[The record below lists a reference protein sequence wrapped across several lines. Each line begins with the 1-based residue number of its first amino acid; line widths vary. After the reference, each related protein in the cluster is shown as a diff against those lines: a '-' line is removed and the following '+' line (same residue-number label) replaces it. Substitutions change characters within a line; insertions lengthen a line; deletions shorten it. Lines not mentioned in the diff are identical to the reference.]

1 MKKALIVAIV
11 VLPVLV
17 ASAAFLG
24 GQTSRSPAIPTTTPV
39 AHRQNGRSPAIPTT
53 TPVAHSG
60 GRAAARPPLPRPD
73 HPPQLQLVPP
83 QSGAP
88 TLAPGRWA
96 VAYTYADAQNHES
109 PTSPRY
115 ILTVPAGADI
125 HITAIVPPAGVTR
138 INYYVSPAVNVVTN
152 LRRYSAGAGTDV
164 IVTGPGTGSV
174 APTG

>member
-1 MKKALIVAIV
+1 MKKGLIVAVV

-39 AHRQNGRSPAIPTT
+39 AH
-53 TPVAHSG
+53 SG
-60 GRAAARPPLPRPD
+60 GHAALRPPLPRPD

-83 QSGAP
+83 QSGASA
-88 TLAPGRWA
+88 LAPGRWA
-96 VAYTYADAQNHES
+96 VAYSYADAQNHES
-109 PTSPRY
+109 TTSPRY
-115 ILTVPAGADI
+115 ILTVPAGEDI
-125 HITAIVPPAGVTR
+125 RITAIVPPAGVAR

-164 IVTGPGTGSV
+164 IVTGPGTGPV